1 MRLDQ
6 LLVQRGF
13 AASRTQSQKMILAGQ
28 VKAKASGQW
37 VVQSKASIKLDDDV
51 ALDVTLGD
59 EQKYVSRAGL
69 KLEGAL
75 AHMGLDVQGR
85 VALDVGQSTGGF
97 TDCLVRKGVSHVVG
111 VDVGRDQLVE
121 RLRLDDRVTCI
132 EKTNARELSAQTFE
146 EVSAYSLFDIIV
158 MDVSFISQSLILP
171 QLPSLLK
178 PGATLVSLVK
188 PQFEVGSAGISKGG
202 IVKDPSLYAE
212 VKTRLCKQAGA
223 LGLNVEDFFD
233 SPITGGDGNREFF
246 LCAKKP
252 L

>member
-13 AASRTQSQKMILAGQ
+13 ANSRTQSQKMIQAGQVRAKLAGQ
-28 VKAKASGQW
+28 W
-37 VVQSKASIKLDDDV
+37 VTQTKSSLKLDEDI

-75 AHMGLDVQGR
+75 SVIGVDVSGYS
-85 VALDVGQSTGGF
+85 ALDVGQSTGGF
-97 TDCLVRKGVSHVVG
+97 TDCLLAKGASQVVG

-121 RLRLDDRVTCI
+121 RLRSDDRVTCI
-132 EKTNARELSAQTFE
+132 EKVNARELSAETLIE
-146 EVSAYSLFDIIV
+146 ASGLALFDFIV

-171 QLPSLLK
+171 QLPRLLK
-178 PGATLVSLVK
+178 PGAMLVSLVK
-188 PQFEVGSAGISKGG
+188 PQFEVGSAGVSKGG
-202 IVKDPSLYAE
+202 IVRDTSLYAE
-212 VKTRLCKQAGA
+212 VEQRLCTQVKA
-223 LGLNVEDFFD
+223 LGLHVEHFFD
-233 SPITGGDGNREFF
+233 SPIAGGDGNREFF
-246 LCAKKP
+246 LGAKKP